1 MLPAGHRPHSRPAI
15 APMLA
20 LALAACLLA
29 SAAHAWNTEL
39 CNNNTCYYYQNNT
52 DTEHQID
59 GALLRQWARTDP
71 RIATNPIAFGPPT
84 ITSIT
89 LAAGRTFPAGG
100 TPFHLAE
107 DAYYVVI
114 NGSATIGSLGDGTP
128 CSSGDWMWSM
138 A

>member
-1 MLPAGHRPHSRPAI
+1 MLA
-15 APMLA
+15 LA

-71 RIATNPIAFGPPT
+71 RIATRSRSARPRSPRSRSRPAARSLP
-84 ITSIT
+84 
-89 LAAGRTFPAGG
+89 AGRRSTSQK
-100 TPFHLAE
+100 TRTT
-107 DAYYVVI
+107 
-114 NGSATIGSLGDGTP
+114 S
-128 CSSGDWMWSM
+128 
-138 A
+138 